1 MLPNV
6 LVYIG
11 LVFRTAWGHSASLA
25 RNIIFYAIVI
35 IGAAAFLVPTL
46 GMTIDTAGLLSLL
59 SNPKFGFGLFGAIVI
74 SRILCAPYWIWK
86 DDQKTI
92 AALREDH
99 TAERQ
104 RRNRN
109 IAKLQDFYAS
119 CALII
124 ERSYP
129 KDISED
135 DFNKYIDE
143 AQTWTTNCANWIDKN
158 MGSPAK
164 ARFLDRANML
174 MAFVPGAVNET
185 HINIVRNLTRW
196 SQNLLELIQN
206 YDAWG
211 KE

>member
-119 CALII
+119 CALLSNAPTRRIFQ
-124 ERSYP
+124 RM
-129 KDISED
+129 ISTNILMKHKHGLLIAQIGSTKIWARQLRR
-135 DFNKYIDE
+135 DF
-143 AQTWTTNCANWIDKN
+143 WTEQIC
-158 MGSPAK
+158 
-164 ARFLDRANML
+164 
-174 MAFVPGAVNET
+174 
-185 HINIVRNLTRW
+185 
-196 SQNLLELIQN
+196 
-206 YDAWG
+206 
-211 KE
+211 